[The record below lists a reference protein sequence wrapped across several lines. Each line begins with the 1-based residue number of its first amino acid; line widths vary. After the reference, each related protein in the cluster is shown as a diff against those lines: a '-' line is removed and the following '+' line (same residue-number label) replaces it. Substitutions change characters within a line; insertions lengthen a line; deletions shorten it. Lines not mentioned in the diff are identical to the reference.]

1 MADELSFDLVA
12 ASLRADTTD
21 LRAFTAALAVK
32 LQEAVPD
39 RVKIRRDG
47 MFGRGEIRDIGV
59 KLSDHL
65 WRLQIDRGSI
75 IATRDKEVG
84 GIVLKHEQIT
94 LDEWVDQVSRE
105 LTELA
110 RSSESARLALERMLI
125 D

>member
-21 LRAFTAALAVK
+21 IRAFTSALAVK

-39 RVKIRRDG
+39 RVQVRRQG
-47 MFGRGEIRDIGV
+47 MLGRGEIRDIGV

-65 WRLQIDRGSI
+65 WRITVDHGSL

-84 GIVLKHEQIT
+84 GIVLKHEQIG

-110 RSSESARLALERMLI
+110 RQSETARLALERMLI